1 MAVRFEYAES
11 DFDEDGQASVEIAV
25 VTDDP
30 ALIRKAR
37 KAYERLLRDE
47 EPSLVSVKRKDKAD
61 DD

>member
-11 DFDEDGQASVEIAV
+11 DFDEDGQATVEIAIA
-25 VTDDP
+25 TDDP

-37 KAYERLLRDE
+37 KAYQRLLIDE
-47 EPSLVSVKRKDKAD
+47 EPSLVSVKRKDKGD